1 MMKRAFLILIV
12 VAAPGC
18 FQDNG
23 HVLHVA
29 GLLEGID
36 VNAGSL
42 VGGRI
47 ARVHVKEG
55 DRVAEGDLLVE
66 LDDKDVVPMVKA
78 AEAQLRQAEA
88 TLAKLEA
95 GAREEEI
102 RQAEA
107 AAEQARQQYAIALE
121 GARSQEIDAARA
133 AAEAAKAQRDDAQQA
148 YERARKLYESGAA
161 SEMAHDQA
169 KNALSAAEAQ
179 YKAARERLDLVVE
192 GARDEEVR
200 IAKAALDQAEA
211 MLDQLRNGARK
222 EDIAAARAARDAAQA
237 DLERAQSRFE
247 EMFVHAP
254 MAGTI
259 ESIDVEPGDLV
270 QPGAIV
276 RIVDPE
282 NLELVVYVSAAM
294 LSKIRLGQR
303 IPLSPDGEDVVYE
316 GEIIFI
322 ANQGEFT
329 PRNLQ
334 TEEARARQMF
344 GIKLRV
350 PSHGG
355 ALKAGMTL
363 TARIPLDRTERS

>member
-1 MMKRAFLILIV
+1 M
-12 VAAPGC
+12 
-18 FQDNG
+18 
-23 HVLHVA
+23 
-29 GLLEGID
+29 
-36 VNAGSL
+36 
-42 VGGRI
+42 
-47 ARVHVKEG
+47 VK
-55 DRVAEGDLLVE
+55 VAE
-66 LDDKDVVPMVKA
+66 A
-78 AEAQLRQAEA
+78 RLRGAEA

-107 AAEQARQQYAIALE
+107 AVEQTRQQYAMALE

-133 AAEAAKAQRDDAQQA
+133 AAEAAKAQRDDAKQA
-148 YERARKLYESGAA
+148 YERARKLYETGAA

-179 YKAARERLDLVVE
+179 YKAALEKLDLVVE
-192 GARDEEVR
+192 GTRDEEVR

-211 MLDQLRNGARK
+211 MLEELRNGARK
-222 EDIAAARAARDAAQA
+222 EDIDAVRAARDAAQA
-237 DLERAQSRFE
+237 DLERAKSHFE

-254 MAGTI
+254 MAGII
-259 ESIDVEPGDLV
+259 ESVDVEPGDLV
-270 QPGAIV
+270 QPGPIV

-282 NLELVVYVSAAM
+282 NLELVVYVSATM

-303 IPLSPDGEDVVYE
+303 IPLSPDGEDTVYE

-350 PSHGG
+350 PSYEG

-363 TARIPLDRTERS
+363 TARIPLDNAEAS